1 MPVRNQHQRRSAK
14 SLLIGGLLMSC
25 ATVAVLASG
34 LPEPTFLESGSNDL
48 IRFQKGEVPAPP
60 VTLEAAPSAAP
71 EPVEPAEMRAPEHRL
86 MDSEGA
92 AAEIAPPPPARPQ
105 SPALAPAPSDAP
117 SWTDRMD
124 LELDPAIGRT
134 APQRER
140 VAPAA
145 VPKQNSQKREATGAD
160 AQGLNSAIEKSA
172 ARRAQ
177 ELAPLEE
184 AADADDAIS
193 ARLVTVCLTNP
204 DDASGAKGFDIR
216 RDGPPRYVADVGATA
231 CARFEPTRHTIYLWK
246 TNDLGALSLILSS
259 RLDLVEAD
267 GTQVSLD
274 WLRDR

>member
-1 MPVRNQHQRRSAK
+1 MPVRNQHKRRSAK
-14 SLLIGGLLMSC
+14 SFLIGGFLLSC

-48 IRFQKGEVPAPP
+48 IRFQKGEVPA
-60 VTLEAAPSAAP
+60 LESAPAVAA
-71 EPVEPAEMRAPEHRL
+71 EPAQPLELREPERRL
-86 MDSEGA
+86 MDGEEA
-92 AAEIAPPPPARPQ
+92 AAEASPPP
-105 SPALAPAPSDAP
+105 APAPSNNAFEESAGFDGVSEP
-117 SWTDRMD
+117 
-124 LELDPAIGRT
+124 PIGQIVPHR
-134 APQRER
+134 QR

-145 VPKQNSQKREATGAD
+145 APKQESQKQEATGAD
-160 AQGLNSAIEKSA
+160 TQGLSSAVEKSA
-172 ARRAQ
+172 AGRAP
-177 ELAPLEE
+177 APAPTPLEE
-184 AADADDAIS
+184 TADADDAIA
-193 ARLVTVCLTNP
+193 ARLVTVCLNNP
-204 DDASGAKGFDIR
+204 EDASGAKGFDIR

>member
-1 MPVRNQHQRRSAK
+1 MPTSNQQKRRSAR
-14 SLLIGGLLMSC
+14 SLLIGGLLLSC
-25 ATVAVLASG
+25 ATVTVLASG

-48 IRFQKGEVPAPP
+48 IRFQKGEVPAPESAP
-60 VTLEAAPSAAP
+60 VVAA
-71 EPVEPAEMRAPEHRL
+71 EPAQPLERREPEHRL
-86 MDSEGA
+86 MDGEEA
-92 AAEIAPPPPARPQ
+92 AVEASPPP
-105 SPALAPAPSDAP
+105 APAPSNNAFEEAAGFDGV
-117 SWTDRMD
+117 S
-124 LELDPAIGRT
+124 EPAIGQI
-134 APQRER
+134 APQRQR

-145 VPKQNSQKREATGAD
+145 GPKQESQKQEATGAD
-160 AQGLNSAIEKSA
+160 TQGLSSAVEKSA
-172 ARRAQ
+172 AGRAPAPAP
-177 ELAPLEE
+177 APLEE
-184 AADADDAIS
+184 TADADDAIS

-259 RLDLVEAD
+259 RLDLVQAD

>member
-14 SLLIGGLLMSC
+14 SLFIGGLLMSC
-25 ATVAVLASG
+25 ATVAVLASS

-71 EPVEPAEMRAPEHRL
+71 EPVEPAEMHAPEHRL

-92 AAEIAPPPPARPQ
+92 AAEIAPPPSARPQ
-105 SPALAPAPSDAP
+105 PPALAPAPSDAP
-117 SWTDRMD
+117 SWTDRMSP
-124 LELDPAIGRT
+124 ELDRAIDRT

-145 VPKQNSQKREATGAD
+145 APKQNSQKREATGAD
-160 AQGLNSAIEKSA
+160 TQGLNSAIEKSA

-177 ELAPLEE
+177 EPAPLEE

-204 DDASGAKGFDIR
+204 DNASGAKGFDIR

>member
-1 MPVRNQHQRRSAK
+1 MPDSRHQKCRPAR
-14 SLLIGGLLMSC
+14 SLLFGGLLLSC

-60 VTLEAAPSAAP
+60 IALEAAPAAAP
-71 EPVEPAEMRAPEHRL
+71 EPAQPAEMGEPERRL
-86 MDSEGA
+86 MDSEEA
-92 AAEIAPPPPARPQ
+92 AAEVALPPAP
-105 SPALAPAPSDAP
+105 APAPSADTFSP
-117 SWTDRMD
+117 TDR
-124 LELDPAIGRT
+124 LSPELGPAIGRI
-134 APQRER
+134 APQRQR

-145 VPKQNSQKREATGAD
+145 APKHKLQEQETSGSEI
-160 AQGLNSAIEKSA
+160 QGLSSAIEKPVSG
-172 ARRAQ
+172 RVQ
-177 ELAPLEE
+177 EPAPLEE
-184 AADADDAIS
+184 AADADDAIA

-204 DDASGAKGFDIR
+204 EDASGAKGFDIR

>member
-60 VTLEAAPSAAP
+60 VPLEAAPSAAP
-71 EPVEPAEMRAPEHRL
+71 EPVEPAEMHTPEHRL
-86 MDSEGA
+86 MESEGA

-105 SPALAPAPSDAP
+105 PPALAPAPSDAP
-117 SWTDRMD
+117 SWTDRMSP
-124 LELDPAIGRT
+124 ELDRVIDRT

-145 VPKQNSQKREATGAD
+145 APKQNSQKREATGAD
-160 AQGLNSAIEKSA
+160 SQGLNSAIEKSA

-177 ELAPLEE
+177 EPAPLEE

>member
-1 MPVRNQHQRRSAK
+1 
-14 SLLIGGLLMSC
+14 MSC

-71 EPVEPAEMRAPEHRL
+71 EPVEPAEMRAPVHQL

-105 SPALAPAPSDAP
+105 PPTLAPAPSDAP

-124 LELDPAIGRT
+124 LEFDPAIGRT

-145 VPKQNSQKREATGAD
+145 APKQNSQKREATGAG

-177 ELAPLEE
+177 EPAPLEE